1 MGVTTPRADI
11 LADLT
16 ACYGKRRGYVCIAW
30 KDRNNPNPDHYD
42 QRFFAWPTERSAAA
56 SFVKNL
62 VETGCCVWRPTSLC
76 AGQSRTDTV
85 PSNVLSFEVDE
96 LRDRDAAKALL
107 VEVGASVVS
116 SGSKGHFH
124 VYVTLDQDLEHDELR
139 RLGRHLYSALGV
151 VDGGKCEPNG
161 VLRIIGTWNT
171 KHDPPIQVT
180 RTHRG
185 KGTTVEALRSVL
197 ASYPA
202 PHDMSRDRSEIDA
215 QPIDWASL
223 SKPARTAVRKAYR
236 CIPDGDVS
244 ARAFGFW
251 KECAKQGIPIEQA
264 RGHDPEG
271 FIEGRWPEGSI
282 DQQVHNAYEQA
293 APPGSETQTPPRG
306 SGEGDKETGGMT
318 SSHDDTTGRP
328 AFAIQDID
336 PGTLTKT
343 AKGQLRY
350 AYRVAE
356 RYQGLLCHGQGNW
369 YQWDGRRWALGDG
382 SKPASA
388 AIRDLISEGVKN
400 GDEESEKMCSG
411 SAIKAVTGMLEG
423 ILAVDADTFD
433 QQVHLMNLHNGV
445 YDFNQQKLLPHN
457 ASLRLSKM
465 AHGAYTPGKQSKVWD
480 DFVSTVMP
488 DEDLR
493 RYVQKLFGL
502 VLTGEH
508 RQEVFPIFLGPGG
521 TGKSRLVGA
530 LNDAL
535 GNDYSH
541 SLASTVLKVT
551 KFERHTTEVYALKG
565 KRLGFSMEL
574 DQRARYADGMVKKLT
589 GGDPVNGRGMR
600 QDDGYFDPTHTLI
613 LYTNSAPI
621 LPPHDDGLIRR
632 VRIIRFDRVIRE
644 PIDNMKAMLKAE
656 ADAVITWAIEGWS
669 QYVAEG
675 LKPPRAVIDATDDY
689 WASMNPVAQWKADR
703 CVDDPQRSDEMGTRA
718 LYTNFEDW
726 ILSGGGNWD
735 QGERG
740 FGAVLDR
747 MGHTTRSGGGKTRR
761 GINLKS
767 AEESE

>member
-1 MGVTTPRADI
+1 MELTTPRADI

-16 ACYGKRRGYVCIAW
+16 ALYGKRRGYVCIAW
-30 KDRNNPNPDHYD
+30 KDRNNPNPSHYD
-42 QRFFAWPTERSAAA
+42 QRFFAWPAERSSAA

-76 AGQSRTDTV
+76 VGESRTDTV

-107 VEVGASVVS
+107 IEVGASVVS
-116 SGSKGHFH
+116 SGTKGHFH

-139 RLGRHLYSALGV
+139 TLGKHLYSALGV

-171 KHDPPIQVT
+171 KHEPPVQVA
-180 RTHRG
+180 RTYRG
-185 KGTTVEALRSVL
+185 KGTTVEALRSIL

-202 PHDMSRDRSEIDA
+202 PHDMSRDRSTIEA

-223 SKPARTAVRKAYR
+223 SSSSRIAVRKAYR
-236 CIPDGDVS
+236 RIPDGDVS

-251 KECAKQGIPIEQA
+251 MECAKQGVPIEQA

-271 FIEGRWPEGSI
+271 YIEERWTDRSI
-282 DQQVHNAYEQA
+282 DQQVHKAYEQA
-293 APPGSETQTPPRG
+293 ARSKTETPPRG
-306 SGEGDKETGGMT
+306 SGEGDKETAGMT
-318 SSHDDTTGRP
+318 SNNDDTPERP

-343 AKGQLRY
+343 ARGQLRY

-356 RYQGLLCHGQGNW
+356 RYHGLLCHGQGNW
-369 YQWDGRRWALGDG
+369 YQWDGRRWARGDG
-382 SKPASA
+382 SKPASS

-400 GDEESEKMCSG
+400 GDDESEKMCSG
-411 SAIKAVTGMLEG
+411 SAIKAVTGMLEA
-423 ILAVDADTFD
+423 ILAVDASTFD

-457 ASLRLSKM
+457 PSLRLSKM
-465 AHGAYTPGKQSKVWD
+465 ANGSYTPGKRSKVWD

-530 LNDAL
+530 LDDAI
-535 GNDYSH
+535 GDDYSH

-551 KFERHTTEVYALKG
+551 RFERHTTEVFALKG

-574 DQRARYADGMVKKLT
+574 DERARYADGMVKKLT

-600 QDDGYFDPTHTLI
+600 QNDGDFDPTHTLI
-613 LYTNSAPI
+613 LYTNSAPV
-621 LPPHDDGLIRR
+621 LPPHDPGLIRR
-632 VRIIRFDRVIRE
+632 VRVIRFDRVIRE
-644 PIDNMKAMLKAE
+644 PIDNMKTLLKAE

-669 QYVAEG
+669 NYVAEG
-675 LKPPRAVIDATDDY
+675 LKPPRAVVDATDDY
-689 WASMNPVAQWKADR
+689 WASMDPVARWKVER
-703 CVDDPQRSDEMGTRA
+703 CVEDPQRSGEVGTTALHVDFTEWASDNGEHSMGLRA
-718 LYTNFEDW
+718 
-726 ILSGGGNWD
+726 
-735 QGERG
+735 
-740 FGAVLDR
+740 FGTALDR
-747 MGHTTRSGGGKTRR
+747 MGHTPRSNSRR
-761 GINLKS
+761 SRAGINLKPV
-767 AEESE
+767 EE